1 MVLQAL
7 RKSIENY
14 IRADKIGERV
24 AKRGKLPKWA
34 IKQAGG
40 INKKAWRLARRGRKS
55 SSRRRAT
62 GAVKRRRNPPKRR
75 TMKKKIVSVN
85 LVELGGGLVIADQI
99 LGPTGVKNLLSGD
112 VGAVLTGTASRLRD
126 KTTQND
132 LIKTGVGVMIIKAAA
147 QSLGQRRI
155 GKIGP
160 LVMRV

>member
-1 MVLQAL
+1 M
-7 RKSIENY
+7 
-14 IRADKIGERV
+14 
-24 AKRGKLPKWA
+24 
-34 IKQAGG
+34 
-40 INKKAWRLARRGRKS
+40 AR
-55 SSRRRAT
+55 
-62 GAVKRRRNPPKRR
+62 
-75 TMKKKIVSVN
+75 KKIVSVN

-99 LGPTGVKNLLSGD
+99 LGPTGVQSLLDGHI
-112 VGAVLTGTASRLRD
+112 GAVLTNTASRLRD

>member
-7 RKSIENY
+7 RKSTEDY

-55 SSRRRAT
+55 STRRRAT
-62 GAVKRRRNPPKRR
+62 VTRRRNPPKRR